1 MRAKMIFLLIST
13 VVCLCITPGDG
24 TPAAER
30 YPGRDIQLVTTQ
42 PPGGLVDIAVRMI
55 HDSLSNNLGVP
66 IVVNNRP
73 GAGGVTGTHYLVKS
87 KPDGYTF
94 GSLSSKDAVLVPA
107 TIPEVPFKYSDLEPL
122 CKFINSPTV
131 VFCKADTPW
140 KSLEDLIADAKKRP
154 GKITYAATTHSVSHF
169 LMEGLQKTAGI
180 SMMHIPLQA
189 VGQTIT
195 RVLGGNLDIGVSA
208 VAPVAGQLKAGAL
221 RALFV
226 VSPQRMANLPQVPTL
241 KEKGF
246 RESVLTLYTGF
257 FAPRGVPRNVRETL
271 EKALEKTLKAPGL
284 NNKLEAAGE
293 MSLEYLPAKAFTKE
307 IEEDYK
313 QVMELSKAM
322 QHPHP
327 DKRDK

>member
-1 MRAKMIFLLIST
+1 MRGKK
-13 VVCLCITPGDG
+13 LCRCMFTAIVLAVTPWGSIQ
-24 TPAAER
+24 AAEK

-42 PPGGLVDIAVRMI
+42 PPGGVVDIAVRMI
-55 HDSLSNNLGVP
+55 NDNLSKNLGVP

-107 TIPEVPFKYSDLEPL
+107 TIPEVPFKYTDLEPL

-131 VFCKADTPW
+131 VFCKADAPW

-195 RVLGGNLDIGVSA
+195 RVLGGNLDVGVSA

-226 VSPQRMANLPQVPTL
+226 VAPQRMANLPQVPTL
-241 KEKGF
+241 KERGF

-257 FAPRGVPRNVRETL
+257 FVPRGVPKNVREAL
-271 EKALEKTLKAPGL
+271 EKALEKTLKTPGL
-284 NNKLEAAGE
+284 DKKLEAAGE
-293 MSLEYLPAKAFTKE
+293 MALEYQPAKAFAKE

-322 QHPHP
+322 QHP
-327 DKRDK
+327 K

>member
-1 MRAKMIFLLIST
+1 MRDKMIFSLIST
-13 VVCLCITPGDG
+13 VVCLCVAPGDG
-24 TPAAER
+24 IPAAER
-30 YPGRDIQLVTTQ
+30 YPARDIQLVTTQ
-42 PPGGLVDIAVRMI
+42 PPGGVVDIAVRMI
-55 HDSLSNNLGVP
+55 NDSLSKNLGVP

-73 GAGGVTGTHYLVKS
+73 GAGGVSGTHYLIKS

-107 TIPEVPFKYSDLEPL
+107 TIPEVPFKFNELEPL
-122 CKFINSPTV
+122 CKFINNPTI
-131 VFCKADTPW
+131 VFCKTDAPW

-226 VSPQRMANLPQVPTL
+226 VSEKRMASLPQVPTL
-241 KEKGF
+241 KERGF

-257 FAPRGVPRNVRETL
+257 FIPRGVPKNIRETL
-271 EKALEKTLKAPGL
+271 EKALEKTLKTPGL
-284 NNKLEAAGE
+284 DKTLENAGE
-293 MSLEYLPAKAFTKE
+293 MALEYLPAKAFTQE
-307 IEEDYK
+307 IEADYR
-313 QVMELSKAM
+313 QVVELSKAM
-322 QHPHP
+322 QHP
-327 DKRDK
+327 K

>member
-1 MRAKMIFLLIST
+1 MREKNLCRFILAALILTVAPWST
-13 VVCLCITPGDG
+13 VEAADKY
-24 TPAAER
+24 PA
-30 YPGRDIQLVTTQ
+30 RDVQLVTTQ
-42 PPGGLVDIAVRMI
+42 PPGGVVDIAVRMI
-55 HDSLSNNLGVP
+55 NDGISKNLGVP

-73 GAGGVTGTHYLVKS
+73 GAGGVTGTHYLVKA

-94 GSLSSKDAVLVPA
+94 GSLSSKDTVLVPA
-107 TIPEVPFKYSDLEPL
+107 TIPEVPFKYGDLDPL

-131 VFCKADTPW
+131 VFCKADAPW
-140 KSLEDLIADAKKRP
+140 KSLEDLLADAKKRP

-169 LMEGLQKTAGI
+169 LMEGLQKTSGI

-195 RVLGGNLDIGVSA
+195 RVLGGNLDIGISA

-241 KEKGF
+241 KERGF

-257 FAPRGVPRNVRETL
+257 FVPRGVPKNIRDSL
-271 EKALEKTLKAPGL
+271 EKALEKTLKTPGL
-284 NNKLEAAGE
+284 DKKLEAAGE
-293 MSLEYLPAKAFTKE
+293 MTLDYLPAKAFAKE
-307 IEEDYK
+307 LDDDYK
-313 QVMELSKAM
+313 QVIELSKSM
-322 QHPHP
+322 QQHP
-327 DKRDK
+327 KQ

>member
-1 MRAKMIFLLIST
+1 MRGKNLCWFIFTAIVFS
-13 VVCLCITPGDG
+13 VAPWGSIQ
-24 TPAAER
+24 AAEK
-30 YPGRDIQLVTTQ
+30 YPSRDIQLVTTQ
-42 PPGGLVDIAVRMI
+42 PPGGVVDIAVRMI
-55 HDSLSNNLGVP
+55 NDSLSKNLGVP

-107 TIPEVPFKYSDLEPL
+107 TIPEVPFKYNDLEPL

-131 VFCKADTPW
+131 VFCKADAPW

-241 KEKGF
+241 KERGF

-257 FAPRGVPRNVRETL
+257 FVPRGVPKNVRETL
-271 EKALEKTLKAPGL
+271 EKALEKTLKSPGL
-284 NNKLEAAGE
+284 NKKLEDAGE
-293 MSLEYLPAKAFTKE
+293 MALEYLPAKAFTKE
-307 IEEDYK
+307 IEDDYK

-322 QHPHP
+322 QHP
-327 DKRDK
+327 K

>member
-1 MRAKMIFLLIST
+1 MRGKK
-13 VVCLCITPGDG
+13 LCRFMFTAIVLAVTPWSSIQ
-24 TPAAER
+24 AAEK

-42 PPGGLVDIAVRMI
+42 PPGGVVDIAVRMI
-55 HDSLSNNLGVP
+55 NDSLSKNLGVP

-107 TIPEVPFKYSDLEPL
+107 TIPEVPFKYNDLEPL

-131 VFCKADTPW
+131 VFCKADAPW

-226 VSPQRMANLPQVPTL
+226 VAPQRMANLPQIPTL
-241 KEKGF
+241 KERGF

-257 FAPRGVPRNVRETL
+257 FVPRGVSKNVRETL
-271 EKALEKTLKAPGL
+271 EKALEKTLQAPGL
-284 NNKLEAAGE
+284 DKKLEAAGE
-293 MSLEYLPAKAFTKE
+293 MALEYQPAKAFAKE

-322 QHPHP
+322 QHP
-327 DKRDK
+327 K